1 MSCDDQSRLDPALDL
16 CLEIKIANLLRP
28 LWPLVNLA
36 TVRIDFRGSVARP
49 ASAVITPLGTGVPR
63 SSWGEGSSGGAPI
76 QQRLATLTA
85 HLVVALVAL
94 VVIGGATRVMQA
106 GLACPD
112 WPLCYGSLL
121 PGGQLNL
128 QVFLEWFH
136 RLDAFVVG
144 VALLVLTAASW
155 LGRSRLPTWLPVASL
170 MALLLVAV
178 QGGLGALTVTRLLA
192 APLVTAHLATAL
204 TLVILLSGVH
214 QALVV
219 SAPVQP
225 TAVGGSP
232 AAVPRWWLP
241 LLLLSLALVLSQCL
255 LGGSLA
261 STWAAERCLTA
272 GDGCELLWRHRLVAR
287 PAAVAVLLLLPASW
301 ALPPGQR
308 WQRWACL
315 AAALLVVGQVVLGI
329 TTLRLGLAVP
339 AVTIAHQ
346 AVAALL
352 VALLGASLGRTLALP
367 FRPATPVP
375 SHG

>member
-1 MSCDDQSRLDPALDL
+1 L
-16 CLEIKIANLLRP
+16 CLEIKIACLLRP
-28 LWPLVNLA
+28 LWRQLNLA
-36 TVRIDFRGSVARP
+36 TVQILFKGSVARP
-49 ASAVITPLGTGVPR
+49 ASAVFTSLDAGESR
-63 SSWGEGSSGGAPI
+63 SSSGEVAAAPAPI
-76 QQRLATLTA
+76 QQRLASLTA
-85 HLVVALVAL
+85 HLVVALVVL
-94 VVIGGATRVMQA
+94 IVIGGATRVMQA

-144 VALLVLTAASW
+144 VVLLVLAGASG
-155 LGRSRLPTWLPVASL
+155 LARRRLPAWLPLASFS
-170 MALLLVAV
+170 ALALVAL
-178 QGGLGALTVTRLLA
+178 QGGLGALTVTRLLP

-204 TLVILLSGVH
+204 TLVILLSGMH

-219 SAPVQP
+219 SCPVQP
-225 TAVGGSP
+225 SP
-232 AAVPRWWLP
+232 QVLPSAALPRWWLT
-241 LLLLSLALVLSQCL
+241 LVLLALGLVFSQCL

-261 STWAAERCLTA
+261 STWAAERCLSA
-272 GDGCELLWRHRLVAR
+272 GDGCELVWRHRLLAK
-287 PAAVAVLLLLPASW
+287 PAAVAVLVLLPASW
-301 ALPPGQR
+301 ALPQGQR
-308 WQRWACL
+308 WLRWACL
-315 AAALLVVGQVVLGI
+315 GAALIVAAQVALGI

-352 VALLGASLGRTLALP
+352 VALLGATLGRSLAFSSLP
-367 FRPATPVP
+367 TTPVT

>member
-1 MSCDDQSRLDPALDL
+1 L
-16 CLEIKIANLLRP
+16 CLEIKIACPLRLHWRLL
-28 LWPLVNLA
+28 NLA
-36 TVRIDFRGSVARP
+36 TVRILYKGSVTRP
-49 ASAVITPLGTGVPR
+49 ASAVFTSLEAGRSR
-63 SSWGEGSSGGAPI
+63 SSSGEVVSATAPI
-76 QQRLATLTA
+76 QQRLAALTA

-144 VALLVLTAASW
+144 VALLVLAVAS
-155 LGRSRLPTWLPVASL
+155 GFARRRLPAWLPLASFC
-170 MALLLVAV
+170 ALVLVAV

-219 SAPVQP
+219 SHPVHPSAQVFP
-225 TAVGGSP
+225 SAG
-232 AAVPRWWLP
+232 VPRWWLP
-241 LLLLSLALVLSQCL
+241 IVLFALGLVFSQCL

-261 STWAAERCLTA
+261 STWSSERCLSA
-272 GDGCELLWRHRLVAR
+272 GEACELLWRHRLLAR
-287 PAAVAVLLLLPASW
+287 PAAVAVLTLLPASW

-308 WQRWACL
+308 WLRWASL
-315 AAALLVVGQVVLGI
+315 GAAFMVAGQVALGI

-352 VALLGASLGRTLALP
+352 VALLGASLGRSLALSSL
-367 FRPATPVP
+367 PATPVT

>member
-1 MSCDDQSRLDPALDL
+1 MAFPGA
-16 CLEIKIANLLRP
+16 
-28 LWPLVNLA
+28 
-36 TVRIDFRGSVARP
+36 
-49 ASAVITPLGTGVPR
+49 
-63 SSWGEGSSGGAPI
+63 API
-76 QQRLATLTA
+76 LQRLATLTA

-121 PGGQLNL
+121 PGGRLNL

-144 VALLVLTAASW
+144 VALLVLASASW
-155 LGRSRLPTWLPVASL
+155 LARSRLPAWLPIASL
-170 MALLLVAV
+170 IAVLLVAV
-178 QGGLGALTVTRLLA
+178 QGGLGALTVTRLLE

-214 QALVV
+214 QALLV
-219 SAPVQP
+219 SSTMQAFAAPVP
-225 TAVGGSP
+225 S
-232 AAVPRWWLP
+232 AALPRWWLP
-241 LLLLSLALVLSQCL
+241 LLVVCLGLVLGQCL

-272 GDGCELLWRHRLVAR
+272 GEGCELLWRHRLLAR
-287 PAAVAVLLLLPASW
+287 PAALTVLLLLPASW
-301 ALPPGQR
+301 ALPPASR

-315 AAALLVVGQVVLGI
+315 TAALLVVGQVVLGI
-329 TTLRLGLAVP
+329 TTLHLGLEVP

-346 AVAALL
+346 TVAALL
-352 VALLGASLGRTLALP
+352 VAVLGGSLGRTLASP
-367 FRPATPVP
+367 FRPFTAVP
-375 SHG
+375 SHGH

>member
-1 MSCDDQSRLDPALDL
+1 L
-16 CLEIKIANLLRP
+16 CLEIKIASLLRP
-28 LWPLVNLA
+28 LWLLPNLA

-49 ASAVITPLGTGVPR
+49 ASAVITPLGTGVPH
-63 SSWGEGSSGGAPI
+63 SSWGESPSGAHPI
-76 QQRLATLTA
+76 QQRLAALTA

-144 VALLVLTAASW
+144 VALLVLAAASW
-155 LGRSRLPTWLPVASL
+155 LARSRLPAWLPLVSFA
-170 MALLLVAV
+170 AVLLVAV

-214 QALVV
+214 QALLV
-219 SAPVQP
+219 SARAQP
-225 TAVGGSP
+225 SSAGELS
-232 AAVPRWWLP
+232 AALPRWWLP
-241 LLLLSLALVLSQCL
+241 LLILALGLVFSQCL

-272 GDGCELLWRHRLVAR
+272 GDGCGLLWRHRLVAR

-301 ALPPGQR
+301 ALSPGQR

-315 AAALLVVGQVVLGI
+315 AAALLVVGQVALGI

-352 VALLGASLGRTLALP
+352 VAVLGASLGRTLALP
-367 FRPATPVP
+367 FRPATPVL

>member
-1 MSCDDQSRLDPALDL
+1 
-16 CLEIKIANLLRP
+16 
-28 LWPLVNLA
+28 
-36 TVRIDFRGSVARP
+36 VRFDFRGFVARP
-49 ASAVITPLGTGVPR
+49 ATAVLTPAGAGDQATPSGTVTTAGL
-63 SSWGEGSSGGAPI
+63 AI
-76 QQRLATLTA
+76 QRRLAALSA

-121 PGGQLNL
+121 PGGKLNL

-144 VALLVLTAASW
+144 MALLVLAAASV
-155 LGRSRLPTWLPVASL
+155 LARRQLPGWLPFASL
-170 MALLLVAV
+170 AALLLVAL

-204 TLVILLSGVH
+204 ALVALMSGVH
-214 QALVV
+214 QALAVAGPAQ
-219 SAPVQP
+219 SLLPASSQSPVAQP
-225 TAVGGSP
+225 Q
-232 AAVPRWWLP
+232 PRWWLP
-241 LLLLSLALVLSQCL
+241 LLLLVFVLVVSQCL

-261 STWAAERCLTA
+261 STWSTESCLSA
-272 GDGCELLWRHRLVAR
+272 GEGCALLGRHRLLAR
-287 PAAVAVLLLLPASW
+287 PAALAVLLLLPASW
-301 ALPPGQR
+301 ALPPGHR

-315 AAALLVVGQVVLGI
+315 AASLLVVGQVVLGL

-346 AVAALL
+346 AGAALL
-352 VALLGASLGRTLALP
+352 VALIGASLGRSLAQ
-367 FRPATPVP
+367 FFNPATPQP